1 LHKKFIAIISLVIW
15 FLFQK
20 NLYDVFLSFKGED
33 SRAKFI
39 SHLYSSLKNAGIYVF
54 KDDDGIQRGDQ
65 ISVSLL
71 QAIGQSRICIVVLSR
86 NFANSKWCMMELE
99 RIVEISKT
107 KDMVVVPVFY
117 EVDPSDVR
125 NQTGDFGQKFNSLL
139 STISVD
145 EYTMHNWKT
154 ALHEVGGRA
163 GIVIINSR

>member
-39 SHLYSSLKNAGIYVF
+39 SHLYSSLHNAGIYVF

-125 NQTGDFGQKFNSLL
+125 NQTGEFGQKFNSLL

-145 EYTMHNWKT
+145 EYTKQNWKT

-163 GIVIINSR
+163 GVVIINSR